1 MKIKRSMLQINYLRF
16 DFLFST
22 STFGND
28 RNRVEFITNPVFFV
42 HPWDW
47 LTSIDIW
54 IILWCGSLWKEE
66 YTKGKERFFR
76 TRFACSNINKSKFS
90 LILKHWN
97 VMLITHCSLI
107 IFTNCFGF
115 GRQNCEH
122 WSYWVL
128 MTTSLELSV
137 FFNFNPKRR
146 RWRRASMKVGNKA
159 KMKVILMTR
168 LIIFKISIV
177 KCEFWSTD
185 AGL

>member
-1 MKIKRSMLQINYLRF
+1 
-16 DFLFST
+16 
-22 STFGND
+22 
-28 RNRVEFITNPVFFV
+28 
-42 HPWDW
+42 
-47 LTSIDIW
+47 
-54 IILWCGSLWKEE
+54 
-66 YTKGKERFFR
+66 
-76 TRFACSNINKSKFS
+76 
-90 LILKHWN
+90 
-97 VMLITHCSLI
+97 MLITHCSLT

-168 LIIFKISIV
+168 LIILKYRLSSVNFEAQMPVYKCVFMFNILNIPVLIAWSSKILPRLEGIFKWAVHASEMQEESI
-177 KCEFWSTD
+177 K
-185 AGL
+185 